1 MEPFQ
6 STGFQG
12 FWSLICV
19 KLMSRITHP
28 QPPGA
33 SEAISEAGLVC
44 TLVRVFDRCQRTQ
57 VTSPF
62 CSQRG
67 RDLLHGIRSEGPRP
81 SESCPSA
88 LLFQTISWGTRSW
101 ASGLGGQCGESQVFP
116 LAQASPSTSQ
126 DSRRGEVANGKQS
139 AEPTRAQTALS
150 PYHPPYSFEVL
161 ESQRDVGYLR

>member
-12 FWSLICV
+12 CWSLICV

-33 SEAISEAGLVC
+33 SEARSEAGLVC
-44 TLVRVFDRCQRTQ
+44 TLVRVFDGRCQRMQ

-67 RDLLHGIRSEGPRP
+67 RDLLQGIRSEGPRP
-81 SESCPSA
+81 FESCPSA

-101 ASGLGGQCGESQVFP
+101 ASGLGGQCGESKSSLWLRGLLVLLRTLGGERWLMGSNQQSLLELKLCP
-116 LAQASPSTSQ
+116 LPLPSI
-126 DSRRGEVANGKQS
+126 
-139 AEPTRAQTALS
+139 L
-150 PYHPPYSFEVL
+150 L
-161 ESQRDVGYLR
+161 I